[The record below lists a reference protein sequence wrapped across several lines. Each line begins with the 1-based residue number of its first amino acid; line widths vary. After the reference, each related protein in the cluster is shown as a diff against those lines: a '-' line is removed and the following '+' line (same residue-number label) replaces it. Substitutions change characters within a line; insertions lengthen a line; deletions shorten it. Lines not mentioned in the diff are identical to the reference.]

1 MKVIHLAVFTL
12 KDYFRRTWLSAEI
25 ITIAIL
31 ILLYWDQYWLLSKFE
46 VYPALGIFSLV
57 LVTVNSLR
65 ITNLET
71 NSRIS
76 VPLTKALSRG
86 DYLAGKAVAIFF
98 LDTAILALMYVLA
111 FLFPSVKQQFSF
123 ATGLFHL
130 ISLLGVLLIA
140 EGIILCCSPLVS
152 HKLAFF
158 WGVLLLVFGSAQPW
172 KITAYV
178 FPPIKQLIVSSYEN
192 YNLLTISQYFLAF
205 VYIVG
210 FYRLALYLFGKREL
224 DFEQK

>member
-1 MKVIHLAVFTL
+1 MKIIYLSVFTL

-25 ITIAIL
+25 IMIAIL
-31 ILLYWDQYWLLSKFE
+31 ILLYLDQYWLLSKSE

-65 ITNLET
+65 MTNLET
-71 NSRIS
+71 NSRIY

-86 DYLAGKAVAIFF
+86 DYIAGKAVAVLS
-98 LDTAILALMYVLA
+98 LDTAILTLMYVLS
-111 FLFPSVKQQFSF
+111 FLLTSVKQQFSF

-130 ISLLGVLLIA
+130 IPLLGVLLIA

-152 HKLAFF
+152 HKLSFF
-158 WGVLLLVFGSAQPW
+158 WGVLILVFGSAQPW
-172 KITAYV
+172 KITTYV
-178 FPPIKQLIVSSYEN
+178 FPPIKQLIISSYEN
-192 YNLLTISQYFLAF
+192 NNLLTLSQYFLAI

-210 FYRLALYLFGKREL
+210 FYSLALYLFGKREL